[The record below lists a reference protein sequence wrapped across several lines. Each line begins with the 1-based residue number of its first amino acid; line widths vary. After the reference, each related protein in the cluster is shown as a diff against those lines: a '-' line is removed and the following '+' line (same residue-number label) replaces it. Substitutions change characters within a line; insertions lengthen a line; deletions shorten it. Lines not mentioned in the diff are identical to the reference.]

1 MPNNTNNPRANN
13 PRANNPPPNNQNRHV
28 YPPTLTPNQIKAVGQ
43 KRDENGATPINHY
56 TRPSQW

>member
-1 MPNNTNNPRANN
+1 
-13 PRANNPPPNNQNRHV
+13 HV

-43 KRDENGATPINHY
+43 KRDENGKFSNKKGATPINHY